1 MHQADDAGIKTW
13 QTFKQLCLLLARPET
28 SVLPD
33 FSEQDWRTFVRLAS
47 DHYVTPALAGSL
59 ERLATV
65 PRDVTEYFSV
75 FRELNKARNRGI
87 LSALSEILTGLREI
101 GVAAVPLKG
110 TANIIA
116 GVYDDPAD
124 RFMGDIDILVRSAQ
138 VNKAVVE
145 LYRLDYSAKD
155 PEGAR
160 RWIRPPTPTHHVE
173 MLTHSETGVGVEIH
187 RALLSEQFDEILRA
201 DDVFA
206 GATAVDWNGQSV
218 LIPSPTHRV
227 IHNIAHYQLHHS
239 GYSQGK
245 IELRQL
251 RELALIV
258 SRDAGCIA
266 WPEVELRFNRTGH
279 ADVLRRQAAQCL
291 AFMGLRMPVDQGPA
305 EEAEVRLCAK
315 IAEDASRQPS
325 TRSALVRKLARLYL
339 DGFIA
344 TPKLAVN
351 LLNPFWWP
359 QRIRGMRDF
368 LRNEQPQEPNRE
380 SGIAVR

>member
-13 QTFKQLCLLLARPET
+13 QIFKQLCLLLTRPET

-33 FSEQDWRTFVRLAS
+33 FSEQDWGTFVRLAS
-47 DHYVTPALAGSL
+47 VHYVTPALAGCL

-65 PRDVTEYFSV
+65 PRDVTEYFGV
-75 FRELNKARNRGI
+75 FRELNKARNTLI
-87 LSALSEILTGLREI
+87 LSALSEILTALREI

-116 GVYDDPAD
+116 RVYDDPAD
-124 RFMGDIDILVRSAQ
+124 RFIGDIDVLVRSAQ
-138 VNKAVVE
+138 VNKAVAE
-145 LYRLDYSAKD
+145 LYRLDYRAKD
-155 PEGAR
+155 PEAGSR
-160 RWIRPPTPTHHVE
+160 RWVSPPTHHVE
-173 MLTHSETGVGVEIH
+173 ILTHSQTGVGVEIH
-187 RALLSEQFDEILRA
+187 RALLSQRFDEILRA

-218 LIPSPTHRV
+218 LIPPPTHRV
-227 IHNIAHYQLHHS
+227 IHNIAHYQLHHC

-245 IELRQL
+245 IQLRQL

-258 SRDAGCIA
+258 SRDAGSIA

-291 AFMGLRMPVDQGPA
+291 AFMGLRMPVDQEPA

-315 IAEDASRQPS
+315 MAEDASRQPS

-344 TPKLAVN
+344 RPKLAVN
-351 LLNPFWWP
+351 LINPFWWP
-359 QRIRGMRDF
+359 RRIRGMRDF
-368 LRNEQPQEPNRE
+368 LRNEQQQEPNRE